1 MRSVNPVAERR
12 FAPPRESRRSFFEV
26 ITQTNQMV
34 FITFGALL
42 FVVVTGLGLRSY
54 LQTSALKPVA
64 TELSTPLA
72 TTFETSSIPSAP
84 TLVYTKDDVF
94 NELKKQKSI
103 TDDLF
108 EIIFINANTNVP
120 LAPDEFI
127 AFIDASLV
135 FDFKET
141 ITDVTL
147 GGYRGAPWVTLTVR
161 DTTTALGGML
171 QWEPTLAFN
180 MSPIFE
186 SATMNPNTFS
196 DGIMGEHDVRILKDS
211 NREEVLV
218 YGFIN
223 DTTIII
229 TSSTTSFLDLATN
242 VATR

>member
-1 MRSVNPVAERR
+1 M
-12 FAPPRESRRSFFEV
+12 
-26 ITQTNQMV
+26 
-34 FITFGALL
+34 
-42 FVVVTGLGLRSY
+42 
-54 LQTSALKPVA
+54 
-64 TELSTPLA
+64 
-72 TTFETSSIPSAP
+72 
-84 TLVYTKDDVF
+84 
-94 NELKKQKSI
+94 
-103 TDDLF
+103 
-108 EIIFINANTNVP
+108 P